1 MTLLQ
6 QLEELLGRVIGAS
19 TLNQIADDTKQ
30 LRIDSTAIRESQG
43 LVFQAVMQTKESLDN
58 FIANT
63 PGSAD
68 LAAVKANLSLVLQYL
83 GLEPISAE
91 QQLIDDISQ
100 LSSELKAM
108 VRGIDTTPPP
118 NHQPSNP

>member
-58 FIANT
+58 LIANT

-118 NHQPSNP
+118 NPQPSNP